1 MKHRNLEILREHYI
15 NVPDFIVVDGKEE
28 LDLSFSKEELFA
40 VRSSFEVEDNDENS
54 FAGQFDT
61 FLNINRRD
69 VSFYIDKVKES
80 YKKLN
85 ITNTASKVIV
95 QEMIQSDYSGVI
107 FTANPTGI
115 LNEMVIVAGEGLG
128 CNIVEDK
135 ISTTTYYY
143 NVDDKN
149 YYFENKNI
157 LKDELYEVTKFIKE
171 KYPNLKS
178 KLYPNMRHEILNEK
192 GKELVYENILAFIND
207 N

>member
-80 YKKLN
+80 YKKIKYHKYGIKSNCPGNDTVRLFRCYFH
-85 ITNTASKVIV
+85 SK
-95 QEMIQSDYSGVI
+95 SNWN
-107 FTANPTGI
+107 F
-115 LNEMVIVAGEGLG
+115 
-128 CNIVEDK
+128 K
-135 ISTTTYYY
+135 
-143 NVDDKN
+143 
-149 YYFENKNI
+149 
-157 LKDELYEVTKFIKE
+157 
-171 KYPNLKS
+171 
-178 KLYPNMRHEILNEK
+178 
-192 GKELVYENILAFIND
+192 
-207 N
+207 